1 MPTEPLSQ
9 PLSHYTPQQQ
19 PQQQMPTLAERSM
32 PPAHYSG
39 DASSEAEAPLRRLL
53 CTAAAW
59 CTARPTCTA
68 VLTAVV
74 TPSLQAQQYR
84 VKGRHPHLPRKVGLG
99 GHTRAAWRRWREMAA
114 SNSALLRFAAA
125 CRVHRLQ
132 DAMAVLFDVWVA
144 ARERGVETRQMM
156 MRGNVKGATHSMRSA
171 LHWWSSVVADELQQ
185 AHQAAEM
192 AFACARMVMSRWHAF
207 ADSRKVSSAGLQC
220 RHRAFDHWRH
230 GAWYG

>member
-1 MPTEPLSQ
+1 
-9 PLSHYTPQQQ
+9 
-19 PQQQMPTLAERSM
+19 
-32 PPAHYSG
+32 
-39 DASSEAEAPLRRLL
+39 
-53 CTAAAW
+53 
-59 CTARPTCTA
+59 
-68 VLTAVV
+68 
-74 TPSLQAQQYR
+74 
-84 VKGRHPHLPRKVGLG
+84 
-99 GHTRAAWRRWREMAA
+99 MAA

-207 ADSRKVSSAGLQC
+207 ADSRKVAQLAYNVGIERSIIGDMVRGMDRWRHVLRWRRVLKSLYDISAGAS
-220 RHRAFDHWRH
+220 HH
-230 GAWYG
+230 